1 MRKTT
6 NIAIAAA
13 ATIAALAA
21 GGTAVASASAPVQ
34 APASVQAA
42 APVQAASVQARAHT
56 PAVSSAAPA
65 RSAVSRSGFTRR
77 EAIIIAKRRVPG
89 ARVTKVEREWEH
101 GHRTWKVELRRGHRE
116 YRVYVSIATGRIVKF
131 RSHHS

>member
-6 NIAIAAA
+6 SIAIAAA

-34 APASVQAA
+34 APTSVQAA
-42 APVQAASVQARAHT
+42 PVQARAHT
-56 PAVSSAAPA
+56 PAVSSATPA

-77 EAIIIAKRRVPG
+77 EAIVIAKRRVPG

>member
-6 NIAIAAA
+6 SIAIAAA

-42 APVQAASVQARAHT
+42 PVQARAHT
-56 PAVSSAAPA
+56 PALSSATPA
-65 RSAVSRSGFTRR
+65 RSVVSRSRFTRR